1 MNKITIFTVC
11 FTILSS
17 FHSVVW
23 GQTISG
29 KVIDNE
35 QQPIVGATIILQSID
50 STYISASVSDSN
62 GEFILNKEPEE
73 YRLVIQHLSYQT
85 KQITAL
91 QLLRIQLN
99 QLKVRKWTGLSLNQ
113 LMLIT

>member
-1 MNKITIFTVC
+1 MQLNKITIFTVC

-62 GEFILNKEPEE
+62 GEFILNKEPESDE
-73 YRLVIQHLSYQT
+73 TNNRQGKECRNHST
-85 KQITAL
+85 STE
-91 QLLRIQLN
+91 
-99 QLKVRKWTGLSLNQ
+99 
-113 LMLIT
+113 